1 MFTSQISV
9 PVKPKESNWSC
20 ISGAQ
25 FVNCVSTKDWP
36 KSNPFESYSVV
47 DKEDRDGQ
55 RSHTMDSASKVNE
68 RIIGA
73 LKEATF
79 RKRIETNNSLIEE
92 ASAKNQPLNATYT
105 SSDLLTLQHWKVNSH
120 NNFLSMIPILTKT
133 NIIHM
138 ITKPG
143 ERDRTDFGGALP
155 YFDFSFIKDPFK
167 VCLQKPP
174 AGLLDS
180 SASASSVWR
189 DHLGKQCS
197 GGDNVLID
205 KTKVSDFLPYS
216 DSKDHNQADAN
227 LTNVTG
233 GSCWESLLGRFSD
246 TVVSRV
252 EDHRQGTGDSFEI
265 PLDFIIDKCLLQYKY
280 VSKLTIKLLE
290 EGFELQEHL
299 LALRRYHFMELADWA
314 DLFIMSLWQ
323 HKWCVTEA
331 DHRLSEIQGFLESSI
346 QRSSCERDP
355 HKDRLFVYMKGHD
368 AMNLSASVIDVHS
381 FNFLGLGYRVDW
393 PISIVLSSGA
403 LKI

>member
-314 DLFIMSLWQ
+314 DCLLCLF
-323 HKWCVTEA
+323 
-331 DHRLSEIQGFLESSI
+331 GSI
-346 QRSSCERDP
+346 
-355 HKDRLFVYMKGHD
+355 
-368 AMNLSASVIDVHS
+368 N
-381 FNFLGLGYRVDW
+381 
-393 PISIVLSSGA
+393 GA
-403 LKI
+403 LQRQIIDFRNSRFP